1 MGRNSVG
8 ILLWRLARVKR
19 KIMEEWER
27 WVAVNISKDD
37 WVRAISKTER
47 PISKGDGLVVYLVC
61 DELARASSQEDTNT
75 NRPAYH
81 LLVVLLYIYGPAWPL
96 TNSTD
101 GGTLSSPAGRGS
113 AAIISQRDHSMETCV
128 SWGDRV
134 LFFLF
139 FLFWSSL
146 PGRPRPTT
154 IHKMV

>member
-1 MGRNSVG
+1 
-8 ILLWRLARVKR
+8 
-19 KIMEEWER
+19 MEERER

-81 LLVVLLYIYGPAWPL
+81 LLVGLLYIYGPAWPL

-113 AAIISQRDHSMETCV
+113 APPSSPSGTIQWRRAWAGATADS
-128 SWGDRV
+128 
-134 LFFLF
+134 FFF
-139 FLFWSSL
+139 RSSL
-146 PGRPRPTT
+146 LGRPRPTT
-154 IHKMV
+154 IDTKWSKRLFARQQHLVMPVSATLAI